1 MTEVNTQEV
10 SLVKQQATK
19 ALNAANELTI
29 ASQDDMVKATD
40 LLSKVKTVGKMLKDR
55 KEAIT
60 KPLNEALSSA
70 RDLFRPIEADHL
82 QAEKVI
88 KTKMLAYQDA
98 EEKRAAIEAKKITD
112 RVERGTMRADTAV
125 AKIQNI
131 EQAPTSVQGK
141 VGVVKTMIVK
151 KYRVVD
157 ESKLPR
163 EFLIPNMPAIT
174 EALKA
179 GAVVPGA
186 EMYEEK
192 VISAR

>member
-1 MTEVNTQEV
+1 MDIENKEV

-40 LLSKVKTVGKMLKDR
+40 LLSKIKTVGKMIKER
-55 KEAIT
+55 KEQIT

-70 RDLFRPIEADHL
+70 RDLFRPIEDDTSS
-82 QAEKVI
+82 AEKVI
-88 KTKMLAYQDA
+88 KSKMLTFQAA
-98 EEKRAAIEAKKITD
+98 EEAKARKEEERITA
-112 RVERGTMRADTAV
+112 RVEKGTMRPDTA
-125 AKIQNI
+125 AEKLQNI
-131 EQAPTSVQGK
+131 TPAPTAVQGK
-141 VGVVKTMIVK
+141 VGAVKTMTIK
-151 KYRVVD
+151 KYRVTD
-157 ESKLPR
+157 ETKLPR
-163 EFLIPNMPAIT
+163 EFLMPNMPAIT

-179 GAVVPGA
+179 GTVVPGA